1 MPAKV
6 TKTFR
11 IYRYDPEKKAEP
23 AFKEYKLACDPM
35 ERILTALNRIKW
47 EQDGT
52 VSYRR
57 SCGHAICGSCGMTIQ
72 GASRLACRT
81 LVKDI
86 PGDVI
91 TVEPLKG
98 FGVIKD
104 LVVDMDHFYHN
115 LRSVMPYFVN
125 TSPKPA
131 KERLQ
136 SPKEQEVIDDP
147 AKCILCGC
155 CTSSCPSYWKN
166 ESYLGPAAL
175 LKAWRFV
182 GDTRDEAAA
191 ERLDAVNG
199 SNGVWRCHTIFNC
212 MEACPK
218 EIDIPAALSKLKRA
232 AVFGGTR

>member
-1 MPAKV
+1 MPTKV

-11 IYRYDPEKKAEP
+11 VFRYNPEKKAEP
-23 AFKEYKLACDPM
+23 SFTEFKLECDPM

-47 EQDGT
+47 EKDGS

-72 GASRLACRT
+72 GSSRLACRT

-86 PGDVI
+86 AGDVI
-91 TVEPLKG
+91 TIEPLKG
-98 FGVIKD
+98 FNVIKD
-104 LVVDMDHFYHN
+104 LVVDMEQFYSN
-115 LRSVMPYFVN
+115 LRSVLPYFVS

-136 SPKEQEVIDDP
+136 SPKDQEVIDDP

-155 CTSSCPSYWKN
+155 CTSSCPSFWKN
-166 ESYLGPAAL
+166 DSYLGPAAL

-191 ERLDAVNG
+191 ERLDVING

-212 MEACPK
+212 MESCPK